1 MRVRI
6 GIDAGGTLIK
16 IVYEENGLHFKRI
29 EYNEAEQAL
38 NWLKTLAPSAD
49 YVLTGGKAAILKEA
63 FFPEAAIIPEFT
75 ATCEG
80 ALHLIKEAGH
90 PHKRLLLVN
99 IGTGT
104 SWYKIEDGKHE
115 RILGSG
121 VGGGTF
127 MGLGRIFTGK
137 ADHQRLAGLAAE
149 GNREKA
155 DLLVSDIYGDRSW
168 LPSTSSRN
176 KRVKDVE
183 APIDGKLTAGN
194 FANITGEPSE
204 EDLMA
209 AAANMIA
216 ETTVLLTKGAAD
228 IHHSEKI
235 YYIGSSLQGNEILKK
250 GLLTYS
256 RMTGLDAAILPNGEY
271 SGALGAYLSS

>member
-1 MRVRI
+1 VRI

-16 IVYEENGLHFKRI
+16 IVYEEKGLHFRKI
-29 EYNEAEQAL
+29 EYEAAEQAL
-38 NWLKTLAPSAD
+38 NWLMTMAPSAD
-49 YVLTGGKAAILKEA
+49 YALTGGKAAILKEA
-63 FFPEAAIIPEFT
+63 FFPEAAVIPEFT

-80 ALHLIKEAGH
+80 ALHLIKKAGL
-90 PHKRLLLVN
+90 PHESLLLVN

-121 VGGGTF
+121 VGGGMF
-127 MGLGRIFTGK
+127 MGLGRIFSGK
-137 ADHQRLAGLAAE
+137 TDYQMLAGLAAE

-168 LPSTSSRN
+168 LPSIAGQN
-176 KRVKDVE
+176 EWQKDVE

-194 FANITGEPSE
+194 FANISGKPSE

-209 AAANMIA
+209 AAVNMIA
-216 ETTVLLTKGAAD
+216 ETTVLLTKQTAG
-228 IHHSEKI
+228 IHHSKKI
-235 YYIGSSLQGNEILKK
+235 CYIGSSLQGNEALKK

-256 RMTGLDAAILPNGEY
+256 MMTGLDAVFLPNGEY

>member
-1 MRVRI
+1 MRI

-16 IVYEENGLHFKRI
+16 IVYEEHGLHFKKI

-38 NWLKTLAPSAD
+38 NWLKTTAPSAD

-63 FFPEAAIIPEFT
+63 FFPEAAVIPEFT

-80 ALHLIKEAGH
+80 VLHLLKKAGL
-90 PHKRLLLVN
+90 PHKSLLLVN

-104 SWYKIEDGKHE
+104 SWYKIEDGRHE

-121 VGGGTF
+121 IGGGTF
-127 MGLGRIFTGK
+127 MGLGRIFSGK
-137 ADHQRLAGLAAE
+137 ADHQRLAGLAAQ
-149 GNREKA
+149 GNRGNA

-168 LPSTSSRN
+168 LPSIAGQNGRQ
-176 KRVKDVE
+176 KDVE

-194 FANITGEPSE
+194 FANIAGKPSE

-228 IHHSEKI
+228 IHHSERI
-235 YYIGSSLQGNEILKK
+235 YYIGSSLLGNDALKK

-256 RMTGLDAAILPNGEY
+256 RMTGLDADFIPNGEY
-271 SGALGAYLSS
+271 GGAVGAYLSSWH